1 MAQLLINARV
11 TRKEKVANTIV
22 RLELTPIIG
31 STMTPF
37 EAGSHIELHLPNGI
51 TRSYSLVNYGDVVD
65 RYVIA
70 VGLSETSKGG
80 SRYVFDNLAAGQV
93 VTSGLPRNNFPFRE
107 KAVHSVFIAGGIGIT
122 PIVSMIRRAEKIR
135 ASWELHYATRTRD
148 ASALYALLAD
158 CVFSG
163 DPRVHEHFDDEC
175 GRPLNVGEILARCRA
190 NADADADAYCCG
202 PVSMLETYEAAT
214 AANGFRPER
223 VHLERFTSG
232 LAPAN
237 TGGFTVILQRQ
248 GREVKVLPGSTIL
261 DALLVAGVDAPFSC
275 REGICGSCEVRVI
288 EGTPDH
294 RDAVLSETER
304 ASNQS
309 LMICCSGCRS
319 GRLVLDL

>member
-1 MAQLLINARV
+1 
-11 TRKEKVANTIV
+11 
-22 RLELTPIIG
+22 
-31 STMTPF
+31 MTPF

-51 TRSYSLVNYGDVVD
+51 TRSYSLVNYGDVD
-65 RYVIA
+65 RYAIA

-80 SRYVFDNLAAGQV
+80 SRYIFDNLAAGQV
-93 VTSGLPRNNFPFRE
+93 VTSGLPRNNFPFIE

-135 ASWELHYATRTRD
+135 ASWELHYATRTRA

-163 DPRVHEHFDDEC
+163 DPRVHEHFDDER
-175 GRPLNVGEILARCRA
+175 GRPLNLGEILAQCRA
-190 NADADADAYCCG
+190 NADAYCCG
-202 PVSMLETYEAAT
+202 PVSMLEAYEAAT

-223 VHLERFTSG
+223 VHLESFTSR
-232 LAPAN
+232 LTPAN

-248 GREVKVLPGSTIL
+248 GREVEVPPGLTIL
-261 DALLVAGVDAPFSC
+261 EALLVAGVDAPFSC

-319 GRLVLDL
+319 DRLVLDL